1 MEKRD
6 TSEIFASDSDVA
18 DEFEELADAETIM
31 ELAGKCDTWGIMASF
46 SPFVTDRDN
55 MVRWVR
61 LKKEVRGLNLDFEQF
76 TSGYRYPQDGKVT
89 KIQQKL
95 LFIPNIGL
103 YPLLLLGY
111 RHQQATVIHGSRMG
125 AIAYN
130 VETTEPEITVTKS
143 EMLTA
148 WTSLLTLP
156 GTYIMHDNPNDVSI
170 HRSNETV
177 KRFRTFEKKDQPV
190 DFIPP
195 KFNEGDVKK
204 IWDVIDSGE
213 FFGIV
218 SAYQPGSSVLTLAE
232 EHERLRRDVHNM
244 KYAPIDQNYE
254 YNFADGNGM
263 TLVTKKSLFIPGI
276 SYEEL
281 IELGRKWN
289 QETVAFGRNGA
300 ITMVRVSDENALLG
314 IEINSMKLAFNFL
327 LTNQHNIPW

>member
-1 MEKRD
+1 MEKHKS
-6 TSEIFASDSDVA
+6 SEIFASDSDVA
-18 DEFEELADAETIM
+18 DEFEELADAKTIM
-31 ELAGKCDTWGIMASF
+31 ELADKCDTWGVIASF
-46 SPFVTDRDN
+46 SPFVTDFDN
-55 MVRWVR
+55 RVRWER
-61 LKKEVRGLNLDFEQF
+61 LKKEVRGLKLDYEQF
-76 TSGYRYPQDGKVT
+76 TSGYRYPQEEKVT

-95 LFIPNIGL
+95 LFIPNIRL

-156 GTYIMHDNPNDVSI
+156 GTYIMHDSPNDVSI

-195 KFNEGDVKK
+195 KFDEGDVKK
-204 IWDVIDSGE
+204 IWDVINSGE

-218 SAYQPGSSVLTLAE
+218 SAYQPGSSVLTLSE
-232 EHERLRRDVHNM
+232 EHEILQKDVIKL
-244 KYAPIDQNYE
+244 KYGYIDQNYE

-263 TLVTKKSLFIPGI
+263 NLVTKKSLFVPGI
-276 SYEEL
+276 TYDEL
-281 IELGRKWN
+281 IKLGRKWN
-289 QETVAFGRNGA
+289 QETITIGGNGG
-300 ITMVRVSDENALLG
+300 ISMIRVSDQKVLMDM
-314 IEINSMKLAFNFL
+314 EINSMKLAFNFL

>member
-6 TSEIFASDSDVA
+6 TSEIYTSESDVA
-18 DEFEELADAETIM
+18 DEFEELADAKTIM
-31 ELAGKCDTWGIMASF
+31 DLADKCDTWGVIASF

-55 MVRWVR
+55 KVRWER
-61 LKKEVRGLNLDFEQF
+61 LKKEVRGLKLDYEQF
-76 TSGYRYPQDGKVT
+76 TSGYRYPENGKVT

-95 LFIPNIGL
+95 LFIPEIGL

-143 EMLTA
+143 DMLTA

-156 GTYIMHDNPNDVSI
+156 GTFIMKDNPNDVSI

-177 KRFRTFEKKDQPV
+177 KRFHTFEKKDQPV

-195 KFNEGDVKK
+195 KFDEGDVKK
-204 IWDVIDSGE
+204 IWEVINSGE

-218 SAYQPGSSVLTLAE
+218 SVYQPGSSVLTLAE
-232 EHERLRRDVHNM
+232 EHEMLQQDVL
-244 KYAPIDQNYE
+244 KLKLAYIQQNYE

-263 TLVTKKSLFIPGI
+263 TLVSKKSLFIPGI
-276 SYEEL
+276 TYEEL
-281 IELGRKWN
+281 IELGKKWN
-289 QETVAFGRNGA
+289 QETVTIGGNGG
-300 ITMVRVSDENALLG
+300 ITTVRVSDEKALMDM
-314 IEINSMKLAFNFL
+314 EINSMKLAFNFL
-327 LTNQHNIPW
+327 LVSQHNIPW